1 MLVLTRKTG
10 EKILIGKDIE
20 VEVLEVRWDQ
30 VRLGISAPRHLAV
43 YREEIFREIQEENRR
58 AALAAT
64 GTEKLKQTADLLAKD
79 GKEKGS

>member
-1 MLVLTRKTG
+1 MLVLTRKPG

-58 AALAAT
+58 AALAPTAA
-64 GTEKLKQTADLLAKD
+64 EKLEQAAHLLAKD
-79 GKEKGS
+79 GKGKG

>member
-1 MLVLTRKTG
+1 MLVLTRKPG

-20 VEVLEVRWDQ
+20 VEVLEVRGDQ

-58 AALAAT
+58 AALAPTTA
-64 GTEKLKQTADLLAKD
+64 GKLEQVAHLLAKN
-79 GKEKGS
+79 GKGKG

>member
-1 MLVLTRKTG
+1 MLVLTRKPG

-43 YREEIFREIQEENRR
+43 FREEIFREVQEENRR
-58 AALAAT
+58 AALITSANRLEEAARLLT
-64 GTEKLKQTADLLAKD
+64 GEKDKA
-79 GKEKGS
+79 